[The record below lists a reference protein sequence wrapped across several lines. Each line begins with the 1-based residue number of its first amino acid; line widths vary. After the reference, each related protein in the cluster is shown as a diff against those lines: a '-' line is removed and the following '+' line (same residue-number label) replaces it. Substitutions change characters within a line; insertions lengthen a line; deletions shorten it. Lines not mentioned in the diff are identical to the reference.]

1 MTPETRREFVLES
14 RDHLLHFEQ
23 SLLALEKLDTTA
35 ARKEQIDRSLR
46 AIHSLKG
53 DAGFLGFAP
62 LRTLAHAMESLLEGH
77 RSGVDPVPTA
87 VVEALLVARDRL
99 AALVEDL
106 DHCQQSDL
114 APILARLDQASALG
128 AGPGEMSLLL
138 EEIVQAT
145 GPGLA
150 RFFHDLDSAGGVQSP
165 RLEGVPELDAVLS
178 SAAVVWRGLPA
189 STEAAQEIERRLGRT
204 PPVKPAEPATFEL
217 NVPLASL
224 SDANGAL
231 CLGFSAFDQLGTWI
245 PSPLEVDSD
254 LLARRLPDPPAS
266 IRGRLQTGL
275 PLSDIEAHLGLR
287 STTVPRASSKP
298 EAAVPFSPAQ
308 PTVARESEHTA
319 TTAQPVRVPATATAV
334 PVPVPHSPSP
344 TDTGMVKRA
353 GAPSEH
359 GAPEPSRPATGEP
372 AAVPPS
378 TTERL
383 TSLRVNVEL
392 LDRMMTLVG
401 ELTLVR
407 NQSLLAF
414 AEEEGGS
421 RAIIQRLNS
430 VTSEL
435 QETVLRTRMQPVGNL
450 FGKFPRMVRD
460 LARQLGKQVEI
471 VTVGREVE
479 LDKTVLEQ
487 LSDPLTH
494 LLRNSIDHGIEIPEE
509 RVARGKPAQGTV
521 TLSATPADG
530 QVLIEI
536 RDDGRGIDPDAIRN
550 KALNLRLKTA
560 AELDAMSRRE
570 LYSLILLP
578 GFSTAR
584 QVTDV
589 SGRGVGMDV
598 VKTNIEQL
606 EGSLTIDS
614 NPGEGTSMQLRVPLT
629 LAIIPCLIVE
639 VGDDRFAIPQRELE
653 EIVCLHPGSKG
664 AIEHSFDT
672 EVYRLRDRL
681 LPIVRFQEVLD
692 RRRPFDATA
701 KAEILHQ
708 HPPSGRDASRIEYIV
723 VLRSRGRRFGLLVD
737 QVRGTQE
744 VVVKPMHPA
753 MKRVGVFSG
762 ATLMGDGQVA
772 LIANVEGI
780 VDHSNCFAGGL
791 RSANSETV
799 SQARD
804 PREVHRVLIFE
815 YGPREQFA
823 LPLVQIRRLELIQS
837 SQIETI
843 GDNEFVTLDGMAT
856 RVVRLDQVLH
866 ASRPAPASQMYLIL
880 PKFVSE
886 PMGILVSRIIDT
898 DTLAIELQQA
908 AGNEP
913 GVLGTALI
921 RNRLSLFLDVQKI
934 REAVFGTN
942 PLLSDPQENPSVPS
956 PPGRSVLLIDDT
968 PFFREVVKRYLEA
981 DGIEITTAVDGVD
994 GLQKLAEGNFDL
1006 IVCDIEMPNL
1016 DGWGFAR
1023 EARERGCQLPLLALT
1038 SLSRNE
1044 HEARALAGGF
1054 SEFQEKLDHDQLLR
1068 AVRRLLRRTTSPT
1081 LVKGRP

>member
-53 DAGFLGFAP
+53 DAGFLGFTP
-62 LRTLAHAMESLLEGH
+62 LRTLAHAMESLLEGY
-77 RSGVDPVPTA
+77 RSGAEPVPTT

-106 DHCQQSDL
+106 DHCHQSDL
-114 APILARLDQASALG
+114 TPILARLDQASDHP
-128 AGPGEMSLLL
+128 AGPGELRLLL
-138 EEIVQAT
+138 EEIIQAA
-145 GPGLA
+145 GPGLV
-150 RFFHDLDSAGGVQSP
+150 RFFQDLESAGGIQSP
-165 RLEGVPELDAVLS
+165 RLEGVPEIETGLS
-178 SAAVVWRGLPA
+178 SAAVVWRGMPA
-189 STEAAQEIERRLGRT
+189 STAASQEIERRLGRT
-204 PPVKPAEPATFEL
+204 PPVKPGLPATFDLE
-217 NVPLASL
+217 VPLESL
-224 SDANGAL
+224 SASNGGL
-231 CLGFSAFDQLGTWI
+231 VPGFNTFDQLGTWI
-245 PSPLEVDSD
+245 PSSFDVDSD
-254 LLARRLPDPPAS
+254 LLAQRLPNPPVQ
-266 IRGRLQTGL
+266 IRGRLQSGL
-275 PLSDIEAHLGLR
+275 PLTEVRARLGLTNEAAPEAIVTPPAVVSPLATGVR
-287 STTVPRASSKP
+287 PTESAARVASTATVPAP
-298 EAAVPFSPAQ
+298 P
-308 PTVARESEHTA
+308 
-319 TTAQPVRVPATATAV
+319 TAV
-334 PVPVPHSPSP
+334 PAAAPTVHSPSATP
-344 TDTGMVKRA
+344 AVASVGPSAVTAPPRA
-353 GAPSEH
+353 PKATPNESAAP
-359 GAPEPSRPATGEP
+359 
-372 AAVPPS
+372 PPL

-471 VTVGREVE
+471 VTIGQEVE

-494 LLRNSIDHGIEIPEE
+494 LLRNSIDHGLEIPEE
-509 RVARGKPAQGTV
+509 RVARGKTAQGTV

-550 KALNLRLKTA
+550 KALSLRLKTA
-560 AELDAMSRRE
+560 AELDTMSRRE

-614 NPGEGTSMQLRVPLT
+614 TPGEGTSMQLRVPLT

-664 AIEHSFDT
+664 AIEHAFDT

-692 RRRPFDATA
+692 RRRPFDAGA
-701 KAEILHQ
+701 KAEILTR
-708 HPPSGRDASRIEYIV
+708 HPPAARDASKIEYIL

-780 VDHSNCFAGGL
+780 VDHSNCFVTGL
-791 RSANSETV
+791 RSSAGETAT
-799 SQARD
+799 QARD

-837 SQIETI
+837 NQIETI
-843 GDNEFVTLDGMAT
+843 GTNEFVTLDGVAT
-856 RVVRLDQVLH
+856 RVVRLDQVLQ
-866 ASRPAPASQMYLIL
+866 ASRPESRDQMYLIL
-880 PKFVSE
+880 PKFVAE
-886 PMGILVSRIIDT
+886 PMGILVTRIIDT
-898 DTLAIELQQA
+898 DTLAIELQPA
-908 AGNEP
+908 AADEP
-913 GVLGTALI
+913 GVLGTAII
-921 RNRLSLFLDVQKI
+921 RDRLSLFLDVQKV
-934 REAVFGTN
+934 REVVFGAN
-942 PLLSDPQENPSVPS
+942 PLLADPQENPSVPA
-956 PPGRSVLLIDDT
+956 PPGRRVLLIDDT

-981 DGIEITTAVDGVD
+981 DGIEISTAVDGAD
-994 GLQKLAEGNFDL
+994 GLQKLAEGDFDL
-1006 IVCDIEMPNL
+1006 VVCDIEMPNL

-1023 EARERGCQLPLLALT
+1023 EARERGCTLPLLALT
-1038 SLSRNE
+1038 SLSRQE

-1054 SEFQEKLDHDQLLR
+1054 SEFQEKLDHDHLLR
-1068 AVRRLLRRTTSPT
+1068 AVRRLLRSANTPA
-1081 LVKGRP
+1081 LAKGRP

>member
-23 SLLALEKLDTTA
+23 SLLALEKIDSTA
-35 ARKEQIDRSLR
+35 DRKEQINRSLR

-53 DAGFLGFAP
+53 DAGFLGFTP
-62 LRTLAHAMESLLEGH
+62 LRTLAHAMESLLEGY
-77 RSGVDPVPTA
+77 RTGAEPVPTA

-106 DHCQQSDL
+106 EHCHESDL
-114 APILARLDQASALG
+114 APILARLDQASAQVSG
-128 AGPGEMSLLL
+128 DGELRLPL
-138 EEIVQAT
+138 AQIAQAT
-145 GPGLA
+145 GPGLV
-150 RFFHDLDSAGGVQSP
+150 RFFRDVESAGGVQSP
-165 RLEGVPELDAVLS
+165 RLEGVPALDQDLAT
-178 SAAVVWRGLPA
+178 AAVVWRGVCA
-189 STEAAQEIERRLGRT
+189 SSAVSGELGRH
-204 PPVKPAEPATFEL
+204 VGRMPAAREERPATMEL
-217 NVPLASL
+217 ELPLKSL
-224 SDANGAL
+224 VDANGGL
-231 CLGFSAFDQLGTWI
+231 VRGFRSLEQLGTWTPDRLELEIDALIHQI
-245 PSPLEVDSD
+245 PH
-254 LLARRLPDPPAS
+254 LLVP
-266 IRGRLQTGL
+266 IRGRLQTQ
-275 PLSDIEAHLGLR
+275 LSQREVYDRLGLAADLPTPPVV
-287 STTVPRASSKP
+287 SAALVDVPPAVVVREPEPASAAASLAP
-298 EAAVPFSPAQ
+298 VPAAPRVDAGLSAAVQ
-308 PTVARESEHTA
+308 
-319 TTAQPVRVPATATAV
+319 
-334 PVPVPHSPSP
+334 
-344 TDTGMVKRA
+344 
-353 GAPSEH
+353 APSAASTVVSGNNSAES
-359 GAPEPSRPATGEP
+359 GTSAQQRSAASEP
-372 AAVPPS
+372 AAVPPPP
-378 TTERL
+378 TERL

-414 AEEEGGS
+414 AGEEGGA

-471 VTVGREVE
+471 VTIGREVE

-494 LLRNSIDHGIEIPEE
+494 LLRNSIDHGLEIPEE

-550 KALNLRLKTA
+550 KALSQRLKTA

-614 NPGEGTSMQLRVPLT
+614 TPGEGTSMLLRVPLT

-639 VGDDRFAIPQRELE
+639 VGADRFAIPQRELE
-653 EIVCLHPGSKG
+653 EIVCLHPGGKG
-664 AIEHSFDT
+664 AIEHAFDT

-692 RRRPFDATA
+692 RRRPFDAAA
-701 KAEILHQ
+701 KAGILTR
-708 HPPSGRDASRIEYIV
+708 HPPAERDAGRIEYIL

-780 VDHSNCFAGGL
+780 VDHSNCFVTGL
-791 RSANSETV
+791 RSGAAETV
-799 SQARD
+799 TQARD

-843 GDNEFVTLDGMAT
+843 GDKEFITLDGVAT
-856 RVVRLDQVLH
+856 RVVRLDQVLR
-866 ASRPAPASQMYLIL
+866 ASRPEPRGQMYLIL
-880 PKFVSE
+880 PKFVAE
-886 PMGILVSRIIDT
+886 PMGILVTRIIDT
-898 DTLAIELQQA
+898 DTLAIELQPA
-908 AGNEP
+908 AADEP

-921 RNRLSLFLDVQKI
+921 RDRLSLFLDVQKV
-934 REAVFGTN
+934 REVVFGTK
-942 PLLSDPQENPSVPS
+942 PLLADPQENPSVPA
-956 PPGRSVLLIDDT
+956 PPGRRVLLIDDT
-968 PFFREVVKRYLEA
+968 PFFREVVRRYLEA
-981 DGIEITTAVDGVD
+981 DGIEITTAVDGAD
-994 GLQKLAEGNFDL
+994 GLQKLAEGHFDL
-1006 IVCDIEMPNL
+1006 VVCDIEMPNL

-1023 EARERGCQLPLLALT
+1023 EARERGCRLPLLALT
-1038 SLSRNE
+1038 SLSKQE
-1044 HEARALAGGF
+1044 HEARALATGF

-1068 AVRRLLRRTTSPT
+1068 AVRRLLRESPAPV

>member
-1 MTPETRREFVLES
+1 VAPEVTLPV
-14 RDHLLHFEQ
+14 
-23 SLLALEKLDTTA
+23 A
-35 ARKEQIDRSLR
+35 
-46 AIHSLKG
+46 
-53 DAGFLGFAP
+53 
-62 LRTLAHAMESLLEGH
+62 TLAHAHPE
-77 RSGVDPVPTA
+77 
-87 VVEALLVARDRL
+87 
-99 AALVEDL
+99 
-106 DHCQQSDL
+106 
-114 APILARLDQASALG
+114 
-128 AGPGEMSLLL
+128 
-138 EEIVQAT
+138 
-145 GPGLA
+145 GLA
-150 RFFHDLDSAGGVQSP
+150 RFFEELDRAGGWRHPRLDGIPQLREGLSSDRLVVCGQPATAAAAALCQTLLAPVPAAAPQSHSLTLSLSRLADAAGGLAGSFRQLDSLGTWTSAPVTLAADLSDGLPPALTTLQGTLATSLSVAEVES
-165 RLEGVPELDAVLS
+165 RLGLASADR
-178 SAAVVWRGLPA
+178 AAVSPA
-189 STEAAQEIERRLGRT
+189 SSPETASVPAIPAVT
-204 PPVKPAEPATFEL
+204 PPVATVFPPTAPTASAAPVAPGSTAMVQAADVVSPGGSTGAAKAPVAET
-217 NVPLASL
+217 
-224 SDANGAL
+224 
-231 CLGFSAFDQLGTWI
+231 
-245 PSPLEVDSD
+245 
-254 LLARRLPDPPAS
+254 PPV
-266 IRGRLQTGL
+266 GL
-275 PLSDIEAHLGLR
+275 PS
-287 STTVPRASSKP
+287 
-298 EAAVPFSPAQ
+298 
-308 PTVARESEHTA
+308 
-319 TTAQPVRVPATATAV
+319 
-334 PVPVPHSPSP
+334 
-344 TDTGMVKRA
+344 
-353 GAPSEH
+353 
-359 GAPEPSRPATGEP
+359 
-372 AAVPPS
+372 
-378 TTERL
+378 TERL
-383 TSLRVNVEL
+383 TSLRVNVDL

-414 AEEEGGS
+414 ADEEGGA

-471 VTVGREVE
+471 VTIGREVE

-494 LLRNSIDHGIEIPEE
+494 LLRNSIDHGVEIPEE

-536 RDDGRGIDPDAIRN
+536 RDDGRGIDPEAIRN

-614 NPGEGTSMQLRVPLT
+614 TPGEGTSMQLRVPLT
-629 LAIIPCLIVE
+629 LAISPCLIVE

-653 EIVCLHPGSKG
+653 EIVCLHPGGKG
-664 AIEHSFDT
+664 TIEHAFDA

-692 RRRPFDATA
+692 RRHPFDAAA
-701 KAEILHQ
+701 KAEILHR
-708 HPPSGRDASRIEYIV
+708 HPPSSRDARRIEYIV

-799 SQARD
+799 AQARD

-837 SQIETI
+837 SQIEMI
-843 GDNEFVTLDGMAT
+843 GDKEFVTLDGMAT
-856 RVVRLDQVLH
+856 RVIRLDQVLH
-866 ASRPAPASQMYLIL
+866 ASRPEPRSQMYLIL
-880 PKFVSE
+880 PKFVAE

-898 DTLAIELQQA
+898 DTLAIELQQTS
-908 AGNEP
+908 GNEP

-934 REAVFGTN
+934 REAVFGAN
-942 PLLSDPQENPSVPS
+942 LLLSDPHENPSVPA
-956 PPGRSVLLIDDT
+956 PPGRQVLLIDDT

-994 GLQKLAEGNFDL
+994 GLRKLAEGNFDL

-1023 EARERGCQLPLLALT
+1023 EARERGCTLPLLALT
-1038 SLSRNE
+1038 SLSRSE

-1081 LVKGRP
+1081 LVKGGRP

>member
-1 MTPETRREFVLES
+1 MELE
-14 RDHLLHFEQ
+14 LPLK
-23 SLLALEKLDTTA
+23 SL
-35 ARKEQIDRSLR
+35 
-46 AIHSLKG
+46 
-53 DAGFLGFAP
+53 
-62 LRTLAHAMESLLEGH
+62 
-77 RSGVDPVPTA
+77 V
-87 VVEALLVARDRL
+87 
-99 AALVEDL
+99 
-106 DHCQQSDL
+106 
-114 APILARLDQASALG
+114 
-128 AGPGEMSLLL
+128 
-138 EEIVQAT
+138 
-145 GPGLA
+145 
-150 RFFHDLDSAGGVQSP
+150 
-165 RLEGVPELDAVLS
+165 
-178 SAAVVWRGLPA
+178 
-189 STEAAQEIERRLGRT
+189 
-204 PPVKPAEPATFEL
+204 
-217 NVPLASL
+217 
-224 SDANGAL
+224 DANGGL
-231 CLGFSAFDQLGTWI
+231 VRGFRSLEQLGTWTPDRLELEIDALIHQI
-245 PSPLEVDSD
+245 PH
-254 LLARRLPDPPAS
+254 LLVP
-266 IRGRLQTGL
+266 IRGRLQTQ
-275 PLSDIEAHLGLR
+275 LSQREVYDRLGLAADLPTPPVV
-287 STTVPRASSKP
+287 SAALVDVPPAVVVREPEPASAAASLAP
-298 EAAVPFSPAQ
+298 VPAAPRVDAGLSAAVQ
-308 PTVARESEHTA
+308 
-319 TTAQPVRVPATATAV
+319 
-334 PVPVPHSPSP
+334 
-344 TDTGMVKRA
+344 
-353 GAPSEH
+353 APSAASTVVSGNNSAES
-359 GAPEPSRPATGEP
+359 GTSAQQRSAASEP
-372 AAVPPS
+372 AAVPPPP
-378 TTERL
+378 TERL

-414 AEEEGGS
+414 AGEEGGA

-471 VTVGREVE
+471 VTIGREVE

-494 LLRNSIDHGIEIPEE
+494 LLRNSIDHGLEIPEE

-550 KALNLRLKTA
+550 KALSQRLKTA

-614 NPGEGTSMQLRVPLT
+614 TPGEGTSMLLRVPLT

-639 VGDDRFAIPQRELE
+639 VGADRFAIPQRELE
-653 EIVCLHPGSKG
+653 EIVCLHPGGKG
-664 AIEHSFDT
+664 AIEHAFDT

-692 RRRPFDATA
+692 RRRPFDAAA
-701 KAEILHQ
+701 KAGILTR
-708 HPPSGRDASRIEYIV
+708 HPPAERDAGRIEYIL

-780 VDHSNCFAGGL
+780 VDHSNCFVTGL
-791 RSANSETV
+791 RSGAAETV
-799 SQARD
+799 TQARD

-843 GDNEFVTLDGMAT
+843 GDKEFITLDGVAT
-856 RVVRLDQVLH
+856 RVVRLDQVLR
-866 ASRPAPASQMYLIL
+866 ASRPEPRGQMYLIL
-880 PKFVSE
+880 PKFVAE
-886 PMGILVSRIIDT
+886 PMGILVTRIIDT
-898 DTLAIELQQA
+898 DTLAIELQPA
-908 AGNEP
+908 AADEP

-921 RNRLSLFLDVQKI
+921 RDRLSLFLDVQKV
-934 REAVFGTN
+934 REVVFGTK
-942 PLLSDPQENPSVPS
+942 PLLADPQENPSVPA
-956 PPGRSVLLIDDT
+956 PPGRRVLLIDDT
-968 PFFREVVKRYLEA
+968 PFFREVVRRYLEA
-981 DGIEITTAVDGVD
+981 DGIEITTAVDGAD
-994 GLQKLAEGNFDL
+994 GLQKLAEGHFDL
-1006 IVCDIEMPNL
+1006 VVCDIEMPNL

-1023 EARERGCQLPLLALT
+1023 EARERGCRLPLLALT
-1038 SLSRNE
+1038 SLSKQE
-1044 HEARALAGGF
+1044 HEARALATGF

-1068 AVRRLLRRTTSPT
+1068 AVRRLLRESPAPV

>member
-23 SLLALEKLDTTA
+23 SLLALEKIDSTA
-35 ARKEQIDRSLR
+35 ERKEQINRSLR

-53 DAGFLGFAP
+53 DAGFLGFTP
-62 LRTLAHAMESLLEGH
+62 LRTLAHAMESLLEAY
-77 RSGVDPVPTA
+77 RSGAEPVPTA

-106 DHCQQSDL
+106 EHCHESDL
-114 APILARLDQASALG
+114 TPILARLDQASTQASG
-128 AGPGEMSLLL
+128 SGEQRLLL
-138 EEIVQAT
+138 AEIAEAT

-150 RFFHDLDSAGGVQSP
+150 RFFRELESAGGVQSP
-165 RLEGVPELDAVLS
+165 RLEGVPEFDLELS
-178 SAAVVWRGLPA
+178 TAAVVWRAVPA
-189 STEAAQEIERRLGRT
+189 SAAAAEELGRRWGRT
-204 PPVKPAEPATFEL
+204 APARPGEPSTFEL
-217 NVPLASL
+217 EVPLKWL
-224 SDANGAL
+224 VDANGGL
-231 CLGFSAFDQLGTWI
+231 VRGFRLLDQLGTWI
-245 PSPLEVDSD
+245 PDRLEIESAGLVQQLPSPLF
-254 LLARRLPDPPAS
+254 P
-266 IRGRLQTGL
+266 IRGRLQTPLSLREVHDRLALVSDVSAPPSVSAGSVAAPPPAGVREPESTLAAASAGRIHVAPRVDSGL
-275 PLSDIEAHLGLR
+275 PAASQAPSAATALVSASR
-287 STTVPRASSKP
+287 SHAIGTTAPQ
-298 EAAVPFSPAQ
+298 SPA
-308 PTVARESEHTA
+308 AN
-319 TTAQPVRVPATATAV
+319 
-334 PVPVPHSPSP
+334 
-344 TDTGMVKRA
+344 
-353 GAPSEH
+353 
-359 GAPEPSRPATGEP
+359 EP
-372 AAVPPS
+372 AAVPHP

-494 LLRNSIDHGIEIPEE
+494 LLRNSIDHGLEIPEE

-550 KALNLRLKTA
+550 KALSQRLKTA

-614 NPGEGTSMQLRVPLT
+614 TPGEGTSMQLRVPLT

-639 VGDDRFAIPQRELE
+639 VGEHRFAIPQRELE
-653 EIVCLHPGSKG
+653 EIVCLHPGGKG
-664 AIEHSFDT
+664 AIEHAFDT

-692 RRRPFDATA
+692 RPRAFDATA
-701 KAEILHQ
+701 KAEILTR
-708 HPPSGRDASRIEYIV
+708 HPPSGRDARRIEYIV

-791 RSANSETV
+791 RSATSETV

-804 PREVHRVLIFE
+804 PHEVHRVLIFE

-843 GDNEFVTLDGMAT
+843 GENEFVTLDGMAT

-908 AGNEP
+908 AGKEP

-934 REAVFGTN
+934 REEVFGIN
-942 PLLSDPQENPSVPS
+942 PLLSDPQENPSVPA
-956 PPGRSVLLIDDT
+956 PAGRSVLLIDDT

-981 DGIEITTAVDGVD
+981 DGIEITTAVDGLD

-1038 SLSRNE
+1038 SLSRSE

-1054 SEFQEKLDHDQLLR
+1054 SEFQEKLDHDHLLR
-1068 AVRRLLRRTTSPT
+1068 AVRRLLRRTASPT
-1081 LVKGRP
+1081 PVKGFP